1 MHHVQ
6 AKAPQLT
13 WAGRGVGDGGGD
25 GDDGCKCRTWHN
37 RVLGG
42 MRLAWVPPYTVDVTV
57 RVRPL
62 EEKMSTN

>member
-13 WAGRGVGDGGGD
+13 WAGRGVGDGD
-25 GDDGCKCRTWHN
+25 GDDGCNVELGIIVC
-37 RVLGG
+37 GG
-42 MRLAWVPPYTVDVTV
+42 MRLARVPPYAVDVTV

-62 EEKMSTN
+62 EEKM